1 MLRLSCP
8 RSLIRCLV
16 VAVALQLAGPAS
28 AAEPLPVSYFTRH
41 DVIGTAKISPD
52 GEAIALTAGRYGR
65 EALHF
70 LQLEDMEPIG
80 GVRASEGDE
89 LWRFDW
95 VSSTRAIFSLAERH
109 FGRARPTGTGEIF
122 AIDRDGSRRELIYGY
137 RAGESQTGT
146 RLPVREASKATGELL
161 SRLRDDDEHI
171 LITEYPW
178 RRRGNFLVQDFDAYP
193 RVARLDVYDGDKR
206 PLHSVPLASADVLID
221 QADRVRFGI
230 GLNESGKLGVVWKPE
245 PDADWEAFDLPGL
258 RENSVIPR
266 AFSPDNRSVF
276 LTGVAEGESLN
287 ALYQLD
293 LTNGTLERRYQH
305 HEAEIEAV
313 VTDLTETEVVG
324 VRVHA
329 DKPEYHW
336 LDEHHPAAVLHRML
350 QQAFSGKAFWITS
363 TTDDG
368 RLALV
373 FVYSDVNPGDY
384 YLFDTE
390 AKKADY
396 LYGARGWVDPR
407 RMRPKEP
414 IIVESRDGLRLHGYL
429 TRPRDD
435 DGPYPLIVLP
445 HGGPYGVRDRWEFD
459 WEVQLLASRGYAVLQ
474 VNFRGSDG
482 YGMNFAGAGIREWGG
497 TMQDDLTDATRW
509 AIDEGIAREGNVCI
523 FGGSYGGYAAL
534 MGAVRE
540 PDLYACAIGHA
551 GVYDLNLMFETGD
564 IPTWR
569 VGRGYLERVLGG
581 DEELLRERS
590 PAHNAEHIKA
600 SVMLVHG
607 KDDERADYKQ
617 AERMKEALEKAGKP
631 FVWRALGYEGH
642 GIYDEET
649 REEVYTEILGFL
661 DEHLE

>member
-1 MLRLSCP
+1 MQAWP
-8 RSLIRCLV
+8 KCLL
-16 VAVALQLAGPAS
+16 VAAALQLAAPVHAD
-28 AAEPLPVSYFTRH
+28 EPLPVSYFTRH
-41 DVIGTAKISPD
+41 DVTGTAKISPD

-65 EALHF
+65 ESLHF
-70 LQLEDMEPIG
+70 LRVKDMEPIG

-95 VSSTRAIFSLAERH
+95 VSPTRAIFSLAERH
-109 FGRARPTGTGEIF
+109 FGRARPMGTGEIF
-122 AIDRDGSRRELIYGY
+122 AIDRDGGRRELIYGY
-137 RAGESQTGT
+137 RAGEKQTGT
-146 RLPVREASKATGELL
+146 RFAARQASRATGELL
-161 SRLRDDDEHI
+161 SRMKDDDKHI
-171 LITEYPW
+171 LIVEYPW
-178 RRRGNFLVQDFDAYP
+178 QRDGIFLRQDLDAHP
-193 RVARLDVYDGDKR
+193 RVARLDVYDGDKQ
-206 PLHSVPLASADVLID
+206 PLHGIPLASAGVLVD
-221 QADRVRFGI
+221 QADQVRFGI
-230 GLNESGKLGVVWKPE
+230 GPNESGELAVVWKPE
-245 PDADWEAFDLPGL
+245 PNADWERFDLPGL
-258 RENSVIPR
+258 RESSVVPR

-287 ALYQLD
+287 ALYRLD
-293 LTNGTLERRYQH
+293 LASATLERLFKH
-305 HEAEIEAV
+305 DDAEVEAV

-329 DKPEYHW
+329 DKPEYYW
-336 LDEHHPAAVLHRML
+336 LDKNHPAALLHRML
-350 QQAFSGKAFWITS
+350 QQAFSGKAVEITS

-368 RLALV
+368 RLAVV

-390 AKKADY
+390 TNNADF
-396 LYGARGWVDPR
+396 LYGARRWVDPR

-414 IIVESRDGLRLHGYL
+414 IVVESRDGLSLHGYL
-429 TRPRDD
+429 TRPYDD
-435 DGPYPLIVLP
+435 AGPYPLIVLP
-445 HGGPYGVRDRWEFD
+445 HGGPYNVRDRWHFD
-459 WEVQLLASRGYAVLQ
+459 WEVQLLASRGYAILQ

-482 YGMNFAGAGIREWGG
+482 YGMDFADAGIREWGG

-509 AIDEGIAREGNVCI
+509 AIDEGIAQDGNICL
-523 FGGSYGGYAAL
+523 FGGSYGGYAAM

-551 GVYDLNLMFETGD
+551 GIYDLKLMFETGD

-569 VGRGYLERVLGG
+569 VGRAYLERVLGG

-590 PAHNAEHIKA
+590 PVHNAERIKA
-600 SVMLVHG
+600 AVMLVHG

-617 AERMKEALEKAGKP
+617 AERMKEALQAADKP
-631 FVWRALGYEGH
+631 FVWRALGNEGH
-642 GIYDEET
+642 GIYDEKT